1 MFLSFQTF
9 VSMASSMLKEL
20 SLKILE
26 EPPSMVKAAGHCLAI
41 I

>member
-9 VSMASSMLKEL
+9 VSMASTMFKEL

-26 EPPSMVKAAGHCLAI
+26 EQPNMVKAAGHHLSI
-41 I
+41 T